1 VVSAGADTTGTAHPR
16 RSAAPG
22 RRPGGSQD
30 RPGPGGHGAA
40 LAALAVAV
48 GTGIELLQWALP
60 LGRVV
65 SPVDAALN
73 AAGAVIAGLLVA
85 LSRGRSGGVVRRGLG

>member
-1 VVSAGADTTGTAHPR
+1 MLTP
-16 RSAAPG
+16 
-22 RRPGGSQD
+22 
-30 RPGPGGHGAA
+30 PGPHTRVGARLPA
-40 LAALAVAV
+40 GVQAARRTVPDRAGTVQPWTPTVAV

-73 AAGAVIAGLLVA
+73 AAGAVVAGLLVA